1 MRVVWLL
8 QIVIAGI
15 QELESD
21 ERRLAREIAQRV
33 YRDRQLSP
41 RDRQHLLKL
50 AQKAGRGARRRAMPR
65 GGRSRH

>member
-21 ERRLAREIAQRV
+21 ERRLARDIAQRV
-33 YRDRQLSP
+33 YRDRHLSP

-65 GGRSRH
+65 GARGRS

>member
-1 MRVVWLL
+1 MRVVWLI

-15 QELESD
+15 QELESH
-21 ERRLAREIAQRV
+21 ERRLARDIAQRA

-50 AQKAGRGARRRAMPR
+50 AQKAGRGARRRAMPPGVR
-65 GGRSRH
+65 GRS

>member
-21 ERRLAREIAQRV
+21 ERRLAREIAQRA

-50 AQKAGRGARRRAMPR
+50 AQKAGRGARRRAIPR